1 MLVSFTFNR
10 TEEDKQNNPEV
21 KPIFSKKNNKSND
34 NTSIYYK
41 QYYILNYERINLMRK
56 RYYKA
61 HREQELI
68 YSKQY
73 QIQNKEK
80 IIKWREENQDKI
92 KGYYQKYKLLK
103 EQLKNT

>member
-1 MLVSFTFNR
+1 
-10 TEEDKQNNPEV
+10 
-21 KPIFSKKNNKSND
+21 
-34 NTSIYYK
+34 
-41 QYYILNYERINLMRK
+41 MRK

-61 HREQELI
+61 HREQELL

-103 EQLKNT
+103 EQ